1 MCQFRKNKFRM
12 NRIRVILLDDHQ
24 IVRDGIRA
32 LLGGSDD
39 ISIAGEASNFNE
51 LLELLKLTEPDVVLT
66 DISLP
71 EVSGIE
77 ITRFLTENH
86 PQIKVLILSM
96 HTGEDFIFNALKA
109 GAKGYLPKNTT
120 RRELIEAIQ
129 SVHNNQEF
137 FSSQISNIILKS
149 YVRKAKT
156 ADTQKQET
164 EEVLTAREIEIL
176 KLFAGGMS
184 NQEIADKLF
193 ISIRT
198 VESHK
203 NHIMQKLEL
212 KSTVDLIKFAI
223 KNKIV
228 EI

>member
-1 MCQFRKNKFRM
+1 ML
-12 NRIRVILLDDHQ
+12 VDDHQ
-24 IVRDGIRA
+24 IVRDGIKA
-32 LLGGSDD
+32 LLESLDNVQV
-39 ISIAGEASNFNE
+39 IGEASSVAE
-51 LLELLKLTEPDVVLT
+51 LLVKLETSHPDIIVT
-66 DISLP
+66 DISMP
-71 EVSGIE
+71 DISGIE
-77 ITRFLTENH
+77 LTKIINEN
-86 PQIKVLILSM
+86 PVYNGIKVLILSM
-96 HTGEDFIFNALKA
+96 FTNEDFIFNAIKA

-120 RRELIEAIQ
+120 RRELFDAVNTIYNGDEY
-129 SVHNNQEF
+129 
-137 FSSQISNIILKS
+137 FSESISNIILKS
-149 YVRKAKT
+149 YIKKAQGDEQADKKEALSVR
-156 ADTQKQET
+156 ET
-164 EEVLTAREIEIL
+164 EIL
-176 KLFAGGMS
+176 KHFAEGMA

>member
-1 MCQFRKNKFRM
+1 MANIKIM
-12 NRIRVILLDDHQ
+12 LVDDHQ
-24 IVRDGIRA
+24 IVRDGIKA
-32 LLGGSDD
+32 LLESLDNVQV
-39 ISIAGEASNFNE
+39 IGEASSVAE
-51 LLELLKLTEPDVVLT
+51 LLVKLETSHPDIIVT
-66 DISLP
+66 DISMP
-71 EVSGIE
+71 DISGIE
-77 ITRFLTENH
+77 LTKIINEN
-86 PQIKVLILSM
+86 PVYNGIKVLILSM
-96 HTGEDFIFNALKA
+96 FTNEDFIFNAIKA

-120 RRELIEAIQ
+120 RRELFDAVNTIYNGDEY
-129 SVHNNQEF
+129 
-137 FSSQISNIILKS
+137 FSESISNIILKS
-149 YVRKAKT
+149 YIKKAQGDEQADKKEALSVR
-156 ADTQKQET
+156 ET
-164 EEVLTAREIEIL
+164 EIL
-176 KLFAGGMS
+176 KHFAEGMA

>member
-1 MCQFRKNKFRM
+1 MEKIK
-12 NRIRVILLDDHQ
+12 IILVDDHQ
-24 IVRDGIRA
+24 IVRDGIKS
-32 LLGGSDD
+32 LLTDVDD
-39 ISIAGEASNFNE
+39 IDIISEASDYHVLNE
-51 LLELLKLTEPDVVLT
+51 KLKLQDPDIIIM

-71 EVSGIE
+71 EISGLEIAKKLSVS
-77 ITRFLTENH
+77 H
-86 PQIKVLILSM
+86 PHIKILILSM
-96 HTGEDFIFNALKA
+96 YTGEDFIFNAIKS

-120 RRELIEAIQ
+120 RKEIIDAIRAI
-129 SVHNNQEF
+129 HAGEEY
-137 FSSQISNIILKS
+137 FSESISNVILKS
-149 YVRKAKT
+149 YVQKAKT
-156 ADTQKQET
+156 ADNQPERSEDK
-164 EEVLTAREIEIL
+164 LTTREIEIL
-176 KLFAGGMS
+176 KHFAGGLS

-228 EI
+228 DV

>member
-1 MCQFRKNKFRM
+1 M
-12 NRIRVILLDDHQ
+12 NSIRIILVEDHQ
-24 IVRDGIRA
+24 IVRDGIKA
-32 LLGGSDD
+32 LLMDAPG
-39 ISIAGEASNFNE
+39 IEIAGEAASGGELME
-51 LLELLKLTEPDVVLT
+51 LLRSRDCDIIIM

-71 EVSGIE
+71 DISGIE
-77 ITRFLTENH
+77 VTKSLSDDY
-86 PQIKVLILSM
+86 PVLKVLILSM
-96 HTGEDFIFNALKA
+96 HTGEDFIFNAIKA

-120 RRELIEAIQ
+120 RREILEAIHAIHAGEEYFSE
-129 SVHNNQEF
+129 SV
-137 FSSQISNIILKS
+137 SNIILKS
-149 YVRKAKT
+149 YIKKAKS
-156 ADTQKQET
+156 DEKESGPN
-164 EEVLTAREIEIL
+164 EDKLTSRELEIL

-212 KSTVDLIKFAI
+212 DSTVDLIKFAI
-223 KNKIV
+223 RNKII

>member
-1 MCQFRKNKFRM
+1 MANIKIM
-12 NRIRVILLDDHQ
+12 LVDDHQ
-24 IVRDGIRA
+24 IVRDGIKA
-32 LLGGSDD
+32 LLESLDNVQV
-39 ISIAGEASNFNE
+39 IGEAANVQE
-51 LLELLKLTEPDVVLT
+51 LLEKLETSQPDIIVT
-66 DISLP
+66 DISMP
-71 EVSGIE
+71 DISGIE
-77 ITRFLTENH
+77 LTKIINEN
-86 PQIKVLILSM
+86 PNYSGIKVLILSM
-96 HTGEDFIFNALKA
+96 FTNEDFIFNAIKA

-120 RRELIEAIQ
+120 RRELFDAVNTIYNGDEY
-129 SVHNNQEF
+129 
-137 FSSQISNIILKS
+137 FSESISNIILKS
-149 YVRKAKT
+149 YIKKAQGDEQADKKEALSVR
-156 ADTQKQET
+156 ET
-164 EEVLTAREIEIL
+164 EIL
-176 KLFAGGMS
+176 KHFAQGMA

>member
-1 MCQFRKNKFRM
+1 MKEK
-12 NRIRVILLDDHQ
+12 IKIILVEDHQ
-24 IVRDGIRA
+24 IVRDGIKA
-32 LLGGSDD
+32 LLAEGPD
-39 ISIAGEASNFNE
+39 IEIIGEAQNFSE
-51 LLELLKLTEPDVVLT
+51 LREILISKLPDIIIM

-71 EVSGIE
+71 ETSGIE
-77 ITRFLTENH
+77 ITTYITEKY
-86 PQIKVLILSM
+86 QSTKVLILSM
-96 HTGEDFIFNALKA
+96 YTEEDFIFNAIKA

-120 RRELIEAIQ
+120 RKELLDAI
-129 SVHNNQEF
+129 SAIYNGAEF
-137 FSSQISNIILKS
+137 YSDTISNIILKS
-149 YVRKAKT
+149 YVNKAKS
-156 ADTQKQET
+156 ADNKNVKINKEDL
-164 EEVLTAREIEIL
+164 LTHREIEIL
-176 KLFAGGMS
+176 KHYAEGYS

>member
-1 MCQFRKNKFRM
+1 MKEK
-12 NRIRVILLDDHQ
+12 IKIILVEDHQ
-24 IVRDGIRA
+24 IVRDGIKA
-32 LLGGSDD
+32 LLAEGPD
-39 ISIAGEASNFNE
+39 IEIIGEAQNFSE
-51 LLELLKLTEPDVVLT
+51 LREILTTKLPDIIIM

-71 EVSGIE
+71 ETSGIE
-77 ITRFLTENH
+77 ITTYITEKYQNT
-86 PQIKVLILSM
+86 KVLILSM
-96 HTGEDFIFNALKA
+96 YTEEDFIFNAIKA

-120 RRELIEAIQ
+120 RKELLDAI
-129 SVHNNQEF
+129 SSIHGGGEF
-137 FSSQISNIILKS
+137 YSETISGIILKS
-149 YVRKAKT
+149 YVNKAKS
-156 ADTQKQET
+156 ADNKNVKVNKEDL
-164 EEVLTAREIEIL
+164 LTHREIEIL
-176 KLFAGGMS
+176 KHYAEGYS

>member
-1 MCQFRKNKFRM
+1 MANIKIM
-12 NRIRVILLDDHQ
+12 LVDDHQ
-24 IVRDGIRA
+24 IVRDGIKA
-32 LLGGSDD
+32 LLESLDNVQV
-39 ISIAGEASNFNE
+39 IGEASNVAE
-51 LLELLKLTEPDVVLT
+51 LLVKLETSHPDIIVT
-66 DISLP
+66 DISMP
-71 EVSGIE
+71 DISGIE
-77 ITRFLTENH
+77 LTKIINEN
-86 PQIKVLILSM
+86 PVYNGIKVLILSM
-96 HTGEDFIFNALKA
+96 FTNEDFIFNAIKA

-120 RRELIEAIQ
+120 RRELFDAVNTIYNGDEY
-129 SVHNNQEF
+129 
-137 FSSQISNIILKS
+137 FSESISNIILKS
-149 YVRKAKT
+149 YIKKAQGDEQADKKEALSVR
-156 ADTQKQET
+156 ET
-164 EEVLTAREIEIL
+164 EIL
-176 KLFAGGMS
+176 KHFAEGMA